1 MSKRKDRGHPDGP
14 PDVRHKRFKET
25 ETIRGIVKK
34 FIEENS
40 DEVEQYKPMHRID
53 EYENVETLAAEQDT
67 LKPAQQEIDRLI
79 EELEEGYLQYLDE
92 QKLQGEHGAQVEM
105 VDPIDQQH
113 YDLAQKLR
121 EFKQR
126 KLIFIPFDINKD
138 ISGGGLRKKSRKN
151 KRKTRRKARGKS
163 RTRKAR
169 GKARKKRRTRR
180 HRR

>member
-1 MSKRKDRGHPDGP
+1 MSKRKDRGHPDGS
-14 PDVRHKRFKET
+14 PDVIHKRFKET
-25 ETIRGIVKK
+25 ETIRGIVEK
-34 FIEENS
+34 FIQENS
-40 DEVEQYKPMHRID
+40 DEYEEYIPMHRID
-53 EYENVETLAAEQDT
+53 VYENVETLAEEQRGKE
-67 LKPAQQEIDRLI
+67 LDRLI
-79 EELEEGYLQYLDE
+79 KELEEGYLRYLDE
-92 QKLQGEHGAQVEM
+92 QNLQGEHGAQVEM
-105 VDPIDQQH
+105 VEPIDQQH

-121 EFKQR
+121 EYKKR
-126 KLIFIPFDINKD
+126 TLTD